1 MAVTNNA
8 VTLNTEYMHMNT
20 GLHLS
25 PVDSRQTKFQEAFF
39 ILPKCISPRYY
50 SFCIFCF
57 TASFMFG
64 ADPGFLPFA
73 LMIYGGVLALV
84 FGLMK
89 FLNLDLLQF
98 ALCALISFHIV
109 MVTISGNFDVI
120 FSQLFIKLLLI
131 PIYGLMFVFM
141 RQIFKYY

>member
-1 MAVTNNA
+1 MLPGLAVATTPSAGVGVSWYIYEFDKDFIFAGA
-8 VTLNTEYMHMNT
+8 V
-20 GLHLS
+20 G
-25 PVDSRQTKFQEAFF
+25 
-39 ILPKCISPRYY
+39 
-50 SFCIFCF
+50 F

-73 LMIYGGVLALV
+73 LMLYGAGLALV
-84 FGLMK
+84 FGMMK
-89 FLNLDLLQF
+89 FLSLDLLQF

-131 PIYGLMFVFM
+131 PIYGLMFVFF